1 MRQELVLNDPVLG
14 REHKVWCGLNW
25 RFTAFCL
32 TTTKLTGNEFYCY
45 KTKLYNFSLL
55 HGFTSNP
62 RNLDSWTTMLEDHAS
77 Q

>member
-45 KTKLYNFSLL
+45 KNEALQF
-55 HGFTSNP
+55 FTFAWFHFKP
-62 RNLDSWTTMLEDHAS
+62 
-77 Q
+77 